1 MAKQY
6 KNKGII
12 TSAWEVQAQKPLDD
26 RQVVNTAN
34 DLTNLDTWL
43 GKDGNYYHYKG
54 MIVACAD
61 TGSIYVYIG
70 TTGNTEEVTVASN
83 WIKSSTG
90 NSTGSN
96 VDVVVLD
103 IEPTNYIGIEDA
115 YRKKKGVNAV
125 VGSMVVFYDNSTFL
139 SKLYIKVTLSVWTT
153 FTGQIFSQEAAPVA
167 TIAAVN
173 VLSYK

>member
-12 TSAWEVQAQKPLDD
+12 TSAWEVQTQKPLDD

-34 DLTNLDTWL
+34 DLTNSDTWL

-54 MIVACAD
+54 MVVACAD

-70 TTGNTEEVTVASN
+70 TTGNPEEVTVASN

-96 VDVVVLD
+96 IDIVVLN
-103 IEPTNYIGIEDA
+103 IEPTNYVAIESA
-115 YRKKKGVNAV
+115 YVAQKGVAPT
-125 VGSMVVFYDNSTFL
+125 VGNIVVFYDNSTFL
-139 SKLYIKVTLSVWTT
+139 SKLYIKVTPTVWTT
-153 FTGQIFSQEAAPVA
+153 FSGQIFSQEATPVA